1 MNSNHFKNLKKSL
14 GFMKEFF
21 KNWWFFGWLFDF
33 FNKNEINGTYCL
45 EPWLL
50 ALIITL
56 IIAQHWY

>member
-1 MNSNHFKNLKKSL
+1 
-14 GFMKEFF
+14 MKEFL